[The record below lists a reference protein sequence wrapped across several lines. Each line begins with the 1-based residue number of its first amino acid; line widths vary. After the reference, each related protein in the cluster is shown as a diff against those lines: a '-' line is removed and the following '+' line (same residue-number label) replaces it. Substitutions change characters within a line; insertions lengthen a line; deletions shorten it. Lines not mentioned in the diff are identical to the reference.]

1 MKILSICFLLLF
13 ISGCKK
19 RQLQIPNI
27 STEYIDFFALSK
39 KDINDIPDKC
49 IVQTKYIKILP
60 DSADLLFS
68 EINKI
73 QISNHKIYILDKFQR
88 LLGIYDMSGKGIG
101 KVGNVG
107 RAPEEYLN
115 LTDFS
120 INKDGNIH
128 IIDGRLDKMNIY
140 DKNLNFITSQKL
152 PFEADIFQCLDDG
165 GYLFGLSSW
174 NKQLNSNDK
183 IVKTDSMLNSSI
195 RFCEYEKGID
205 PNYWISFYQF
215 LQTEKYIIYNR
226 FFDNN
231 IYLFSKNGKPLKNI
245 HFDFGEKNVPE
256 IALKNIEKKEKMY
269 DHLCCLKNFTIVND
283 DYLLGYIWDERIDKI
298 FLIDKTAGILYLGEP
313 HPFNKLGNVI
323 GICEEGIISCI
334 HPGDYLTYK
343 KDLQLPEEIKQH
355 LNNEGVVLRLY
366 SFNNKNKSK

>member
-140 DKNLNFITSQKL
+140 DKMHIPGHTRS
-152 PFEADIFQCLDDG
+152 
-165 GYLFGLSSW
+165 LSGSI
-174 NKQLNSNDK
+174 LRHK
-183 IVKTDSMLNSSI
+183 IS
-195 RFCEYEKGID
+195 
-205 PNYWISFYQF
+205 
-215 LQTEKYIIYNR
+215 
-226 FFDNN
+226 
-231 IYLFSKNGKPLKNI
+231 LKS
-245 HFDFGEKNVPE
+245 
-256 IALKNIEKKEKMY
+256 A
-269 DHLCCLKNFTIVND
+269 
-283 DYLLGYIWDERIDKI
+283 
-298 FLIDKTAGILYLGEP
+298 ILY
-313 HPFNKLGNVI
+313 PFI
-323 GICEEGIISCI
+323 
-334 HPGDYLTYK
+334 P
-343 KDLQLPEEIKQH
+343 
-355 LNNEGVVLRLY
+355 
-366 SFNNKNKSK
+366 

>member
-101 KVGNVG
+101 KVGNVE

-215 LQTEKYIIYNR
+215 LQTEKYIIRNHFETESGIGIQGLLPTGDVTIVKCGGECLDEY
-226 FFDNN
+226 
-231 IYLFSKNGKPLKNI
+231 YLSTGTLTENTNFINMCRTQVRIKMNTPAEYFLKN
-245 HFDFGEKNVPE
+245 P
-256 IALKNIEKKEKMY
+256 
-269 DHLCCLKNFTIVND
+269 
-283 DYLLGYIWDERIDKI
+283 
-298 FLIDKTAGILYLGEP
+298 
-313 HPFNKLGNVI
+313 LGNHHILIQGNYEVLLN
-323 GICEEGIISCI
+323 EF
-334 HPGDYLTYK
+334 
-343 KDLQLPEEIKQH
+343 LQANTCKRTE
-355 LNNEGVVLRLY
+355 
-366 SFNNKNKSK
+366 